1 MSTTW
6 TRRSFM
12 SAAAAA
18 GVGGLMLPYGVG
30 MLRDDAE
37 AQMQPLGVRFDAAPF
52 PLGVAS
58 GDPTADSVILQTRL
72 SDMSQETDRLRQAN
86 TDLRETIQ
94 ALREAGEE
102 KLGDP
107 AKIDTA
113 MAAEL
118 ESLRAVQAT
127 SEAEARAILDALA
140 PLLAEKKEDA

>member
-1 MSTTW
+1 MSDIDDLQ
-6 TRRSFM
+6 RRL
-12 SAAAAA
+12 AAAMDRIGQGVATLADKSDAA
-18 GVGGLMLPYGVG
+18 GKTTQALEDMRKTLDD
-30 MLRDDAE
+30 LRKTN
-37 AQMQPLGVRFDAAPF
+37 
-52 PLGVAS
+52 AS
-58 GDPTADSVILQTRL
+58 LQTRL
-72 SDMSQETDRLRQAN
+72 SDLSQESVRLREAN

-94 ALREAGEE
+94 ALREAGED

-140 PLLAEKKEDA
+140 PLLAETKVSA

>member
-1 MSTTW
+1 MSEIDDLQ
-6 TRRSFM
+6 RRLTAALDRIGQGVQSL
-12 SAAAAA
+12 SAAPKEDRSSAQTIED
-18 GVGGLMLPYGVG
+18 
-30 MLRDDAE
+30 LRKNLDD
-37 AQMQPLGVRFDAAPF
+37 LRK
-52 PLGVAS
+52 S
-58 GDPTADSVILQTRL
+58 NTALQTRL

-94 ALREAGEE
+94 ALRAAGEE